1 MPGPKKKPPTA
12 KIYSEKYTT
21 EGQRL
26 THDGS
31 EVIMD
36 NGRRFKRMVLPSV
49 AERKA
54 EQIKDELQLEEAL
67 AEIDSMRTKEKED

>member
-31 EVIMD
+31 EVVMN

-54 EQIKDELQLEEAL
+54 EHLKDEIQLDEAL
-67 AEIDSMRTKEKED
+67 AEIDVMRTKEKDE